1 MSTILFELG
10 CEELPPKSLKP
21 LRDALQAS
29 VIAQLTEADIT
40 FDSIKAFA
48 APRRLALQIQG
59 ISDKQ
64 PDRSEQK
71 RGPAIKAAFDAE
83 GNLSKALRGSVSS
96 NIPFE
101 NSQVLENFFRDSKD
115 EKSNRNFKEL
125 IDKINKQ
132 GYKEVLEELN
142 QKSISFL
149 TKYGIKIS
157 VSGTSKGSYISFEQT
172 IQGQATTELLPAI
185 FQTALDN
192 LPIAKR
198 MRSGASRNEFVRPV
212 QWAVLMQD
220 SAVIDATIQGHQTAN
235 QTRGH
240 RFHSPNYHE
249 IAHAG
254 NYEQLLDGL
263 KVVADFDKRQMLIK
277 NQVKALADEVNADA
291 IVPQDLLDEVT
302 ALVDFPIALRASFEP
317 RFLQVPQ
324 EALISTMQA
333 DQKYFC
339 LTDKAGKLQPY
350 FIFITNIESKD
361 PNQIIEGNEKV
372 VRPRLAD
379 AEFFFLQDQKQ
390 PLFALTES
398 LKTRVFQDKL
408 GTIWEK
414 SERIAKLAAFIAA
427 LMQQQGQQIDI
438 DETVRAGILSKAD
451 LASSLVGEYPE
462 LQGIAGTYYARLNN
476 EPEAVA
482 ASLEEQYLPKFSGDV
497 LPQTP
502 IGICLALADRLD
514 TLVGI
519 FAIDQAPTG
528 SKDPFSLRRSA
539 IGILRILIEK
549 QLPINLV
556 ALVEQAIKGYSDA
569 EGSKI
574 EKMGDTFTQV
584 MAFLNSR
591 YRAMYT
597 EQGVS
602 VDTIQAVQAINPHM
616 PLDFD
621 QRIRAVQAFS
631 ELSQASMLAD
641 SNKRVAN
648 ILAKSEVSVADNV
661 DEALL
666 SESAEQSLYG
676 SVRQAQTAVQPLLE
690 QADYTQVLQTLASL
704 DEPLTQFFDNV
715 MVNSEDAALK
725 NNRLALLK
733 QVRAL
738 FLTVADISEL
748 QL

>member
-29 VIAQLTEADIT
+29 VTEQLNEAEIS

-83 GNLSKALRGSVSS
+83 GNPTRAAMGFAKGLGIEAS
-96 NIPFE
+96 
-101 NSQVLENFFRDSKD
+101 
-115 EKSNRNFKEL
+115 EL
-125 IDKINKQ
+125 ITINTDKGDYV
-132 GYKEVLEELN
+132 GY
-142 QKSISFL
+142 
-149 TKYGIKIS
+149 
-157 VSGTSKGSYISFEQT
+157 EQV
-172 IQGQATTELLPAI
+172 IHGQATTELLAAI

-212 QWAVLMQD
+212 QWVVLMQD
-220 SAVIDATIQGHQTAN
+220 STVIDATIQGHQTGT

-249 IAHAG
+249 IAHA
-254 NYEQLLDGL
+254 NDYEELLGGL

-277 NQVKALADEVNADA
+277 NQVKALADEVNSDA

-648 ILAKSEVSVADNV
+648 ILAKSEVSVADTV

-666 SESAEQSLYG
+666 SESAEQSLYA
-676 SVRQAQTAVQPLLE
+676 SVLQAQTAVKPLLE

-704 DEPLTQFFDNV
+704 DKPLTQFFDNV

>member
-21 LRDALQAS
+21 LRDALQKS
-29 VIAQLTEADIT
+29 VTEQLNEADIS

-48 APRRLALQIQG
+48 APRRLALQIKG

-64 PDRSEQK
+64 PDRTEEK
-71 RGPAIKAAFDAE
+71 RGPAIKAAFDAD
-83 GNLSKALRGSVSS
+83 GNPTRAAMGFAKGLGIEAS
-96 NIPFE
+96 
-101 NSQVLENFFRDSKD
+101 
-115 EKSNRNFKEL
+115 EL
-125 IDKINKQ
+125 TTINTDKGDYV
-132 GYKEVLEELN
+132 GYV
-142 QKSISFL
+142 
-149 TKYGIKIS
+149 
-157 VSGTSKGSYISFEQT
+157 QT

-185 FQTALDN
+185 FQNALDN

-212 QWAVLMQD
+212 QWVVLMQD
-220 SAVIDATIQGHQTAN
+220 SQVIDATIQGHQTGN

-249 IAHAG
+249 IAHA
-254 NYEQLLDGL
+254 NDYEQLLDGL

-277 NQVKALADEVNADA
+277 NQVKALADEVSADA
-291 IVPQDLLDEVT
+291 IVPQYLLDEVT

-414 SERIAKLAAFIAA
+414 SERIAKLAAFIAT
-427 LMQQQGQQIDI
+427 LMQQQGHEISI

-462 LQGIAGTYYARLNN
+462 LQGIAGTYYARLND

-482 ASLEEQYLPKFSGDV
+482 ESIEEQYLPKFSGDI
-497 LPQTP
+497 LPKTAV
-502 IGICLALADRLD
+502 GICLALADRLD

-539 IGILRILIEK
+539 IGILRILIER

-556 ALVEQAIKGYSDA
+556 ALVEQAIKNYSTAD
-569 EGSKI
+569 GSKI
-574 EKMGDTFTQV
+574 TKMGDTFTQV

-602 VDTIQAVQAINPHM
+602 VDTIQAVQAIHPHM

-621 QRIRAVQAFS
+621 QRIRAVQTFS
-631 ELSQASMLAD
+631 ELPQAEKLSD

-648 ILAKSEVSVADNV
+648 ILAKSEVSVADEIN
-661 DEALL
+661 EAVL
-666 SESAEQSLYG
+666 SEPAEKSLYS
-676 SVRQAQTAVQPLLE
+676 SVLQAQTAVEPLLE
-690 QADYTQVLQTLASL
+690 QADYTQVLQTLVSL
-704 DEPLTQFFDNV
+704 DEPLTAFFADV

-725 NNRLALLK
+725 ANRLALLK

>member
-29 VIAQLTEADIT
+29 VTEQLNEAEIS

-83 GNLSKALRGSVSS
+83 GNPTRAAMGFAKGLGIDAS
-96 NIPFE
+96 
-101 NSQVLENFFRDSKD
+101 
-115 EKSNRNFKEL
+115 EL
-125 IDKINKQ
+125 ITINTDKGDYV
-132 GYKEVLEELN
+132 GY
-142 QKSISFL
+142 
-149 TKYGIKIS
+149 
-157 VSGTSKGSYISFEQT
+157 EQV
-172 IQGQATTELLPAI
+172 IHGQATTELLAAI

-220 SAVIDATIQGHQTAN
+220 SAVIDAIIQGHQTGT

-249 IAHAG
+249 IAHA
-254 NYEQLLDGL
+254 NDYEELLGGL

-277 NQVKALADEVNADA
+277 NQVKALADEVNSDA

-302 ALVDFPIALRASFEP
+302 ALVDFPIALRASFEA

-648 ILAKSEVSVADNV
+648 ILAKSEVSVADTV

-666 SESAEQSLYG
+666 SESAEQDLYA
-676 SVRQAQTAVQPLLE
+676 SVLQAQTAVKPLLE
-690 QADYTQVLQTLASL
+690 QADYTQILQTLASL

>member
-29 VIAQLTEADIT
+29 VTEQLNEAEIS

-48 APRRLALQIQG
+48 APRRLAIQIEG

-71 RGPAIKAAFDAE
+71 RGPAIKAAFDSD
-83 GNLSKALRGSVSS
+83 GNPTRAAMGFAKGLGIDAS
-96 NIPFE
+96 
-101 NSQVLENFFRDSKD
+101 
-115 EKSNRNFKEL
+115 EL
-125 IDKINKQ
+125 ITINTDKGDYV
-132 GYKEVLEELN
+132 GY
-142 QKSISFL
+142 
-149 TKYGIKIS
+149 
-157 VSGTSKGSYISFEQT
+157 EQI
-172 IQGQATTELLPAI
+172 IQGQATTELLPTI

-220 SAVIDATIQGHQTAN
+220 DAVIDATIQGHQTGK

-240 RFHSPNYHE
+240 RFHSPEYHE
-249 IAHAG
+249 ITHA
-254 NYEQLLDGL
+254 NDYEQLLDGL
-263 KVVADFDKRQMLIK
+263 KVVADFDKRQTLIK
-277 NQVKALADEVNADA
+277 NQVKTLADEVNADP

-302 ALVDFPIALRASFEP
+302 ALVDFPIALRANFEP

-414 SERIAKLAAFIAA
+414 SERIAKLAAFIAT
-427 LMQQQGQQIDI
+427 LMQQQGRDI
-438 DETVRAGILSKAD
+438 NVDETVRAAILSKAD

-482 ASLEEQYLPKFSGDV
+482 ASLQEQYLPKFSGDV

-556 ALVEQAIKGYSDA
+556 ALVEQAIKGYSTS

-574 EKMGDTFTQV
+574 AKMGDTFTQV

-621 QRIRAVQAFS
+621 QRIRAVQTFS
-631 ELSQASMLAD
+631 ELPQAEELAD

-648 ILAKSEVSVADNV
+648 ILAKSEVSVADTV

-666 SESAEQSLYG
+666 SEPAEQTLYQA
-676 SVRQAQTAVQPLLE
+676 VQQAQMAVKPLLE
-690 QADYTQVLQTLASL
+690 TADYTQVLQTLVSL
-704 DEPLTQFFDNV
+704 DAPLSDFFADV

>member
-21 LRDALQAS
+21 LRDALQVS
-29 VIAQLTEADIT
+29 VTEQLHEAEIS

-48 APRRLALQIQG
+48 APRRLAIQIQG

-64 PDRSEQK
+64 PDRTEQK
-71 RGPAIKAAFDAE
+71 RGPAIKAAFDAD
-83 GNLSKALRGSVSS
+83 GNPTRAAMGFAKGLGIEAS
-96 NIPFE
+96 
-101 NSQVLENFFRDSKD
+101 
-115 EKSNRNFKEL
+115 EL
-125 IDKINKQ
+125 ITINTDK
-132 GYKEVLEELN
+132 GDYV
-142 QKSISFL
+142 
-149 TKYGIKIS
+149 G
-157 VSGTSKGSYISFEQT
+157 FEQT
-172 IQGQATTELLPAI
+172 IHGRATTELLPAI

-220 SAVIDATIQGHQTAN
+220 DVVINAIIQGHQTGT

-240 RFHSPNYHE
+240 RFHSPDYHN
-249 IAHAG
+249 IAHA
-254 NYEQLLDGL
+254 NDYESLLEGL
-263 KVVADFDKRQMLIK
+263 NVVADFDKRQTLIK

-302 ALVDFPIALRASFEP
+302 ALVDFPIALRASFEA

-339 LTDKAGKLQPY
+339 LTDKTGKLQPF
-350 FIFITNIESKD
+350 FIFITNILSQD

-408 GTIWEK
+408 GTIWDK
-414 SERIAKLAAFIAA
+414 SERIAKLSAFIAT
-427 LMQQQGQQIDI
+427 LMQQQGHTIKV
-438 DETVRAGILSKAD
+438 DEAVRAAMLSKAD

-462 LQGIAGTYYARLNN
+462 LQGIAGTYYARLDG
-476 EPEAVA
+476 ETEAVA

-556 ALVEQAIKGYSDA
+556 ALVEQAIKNYHDA
-569 EGSKI
+569 DSSRI
-574 EKMGDTFTQV
+574 AKMGDTFTQV

-648 ILAKSEVSVADNV
+648 ILAKSEVSVADV
-661 DEALL
+661 VEEALL
-666 SESAEQSLYG
+666 TEPAEQNLY
-676 SVRQAQTAVQPLLE
+676 SNVRQAQTAVKPLLE

-704 DEPLTQFFDNV
+704 DEPLTAFFDHV
-715 MVNSEDAALK
+715 MVNSEDEALK

>member
-29 VIAQLTEADIT
+29 VTEQLNEADIT

-48 APRRLALQIQG
+48 APRRLAIQIEG

-71 RGPAIKAAFDAE
+71 RGPAIKAAFDSD
-83 GNLSKALRGSVSS
+83 GNPTRAAMGFAKGLGIDAS
-96 NIPFE
+96 
-101 NSQVLENFFRDSKD
+101 
-115 EKSNRNFKEL
+115 EL
-125 IDKINKQ
+125 ITINTDKGDYV
-132 GYKEVLEELN
+132 GY
-142 QKSISFL
+142 
-149 TKYGIKIS
+149 
-157 VSGTSKGSYISFEQT
+157 EQI
-172 IQGQATTELLPAI
+172 IQGQATTELLPTI

-220 SAVIDATIQGHQTAN
+220 DVVIDATIQGHQTGK

-240 RFHSPNYHE
+240 RFHSPDYHE
-249 IAHAG
+249 ITHA
-254 NYEQLLDGL
+254 NDYEQLLDGL
-263 KVVADFDKRQMLIK
+263 KVVADFDKRQTLIK
-277 NQVKALADEVNADA
+277 NQVKTLADEVNADP

-302 ALVDFPIALRASFEP
+302 ALVDFPIALRANFEP

-414 SERIAKLAAFIAA
+414 SERIAKLAAFIAT
-427 LMQQQGQQIDI
+427 LMQQQGRDI
-438 DETVRAGILSKAD
+438 NVDETVRAAILSKAD

-462 LQGIAGTYYARLNN
+462 LQGIAGTYYARLND

-482 ASLEEQYLPKFSGDV
+482 ASLQEQYLPKFSGDV

-556 ALVEQAIKGYSDA
+556 ALVEQAIKGYSTS

-574 EKMGDTFTQV
+574 AKMGDTFTQV

-621 QRIRAVQAFS
+621 QRIRAVQTFS
-631 ELSQASMLAD
+631 ELPQAEKLAD

-648 ILAKSEVSVADNV
+648 ILAKSEVSVADTI

-666 SESAEQSLYG
+666 SEPAEQALYQAIQ
-676 SVRQAQTAVQPLLE
+676 QAQTAVKPLLE
-690 QADYTQVLQTLASL
+690 TADYTQVLQTLVSL
-704 DEPLTQFFDNV
+704 DAPLSDFFADV

>member
-29 VIAQLTEADIT
+29 VTEQLTAADIS

-48 APRRLALQIQG
+48 APRRLAIQIQG

-64 PDRSEQK
+64 PDRTEQK
-71 RGPAIKAAFDAE
+71 RGPAIKAAFDSD
-83 GNLSKALRGSVSS
+83 GNPTRAAMGFAKGLGIEAS
-96 NIPFE
+96 
-101 NSQVLENFFRDSKD
+101 
-115 EKSNRNFKEL
+115 EL
-125 IDKINKQ
+125 ITINTDKGDYV
-132 GYKEVLEELN
+132 GY
-142 QKSISFL
+142 
-149 TKYGIKIS
+149 
-157 VSGTSKGSYISFEQT
+157 EQT
-172 IQGQATTELLPAI
+172 IHGQATTELLPVI

-212 QWAVLMQD
+212 QWVVLMQND
-220 SAVIDATIQGHQTAN
+220 TVIDATIQGHQTGT

-240 RFHSPNYHE
+240 RFHSPDYHN
-249 IAHAG
+249 IKNA
-254 NYEQLLDGL
+254 NDYEQLLDGL
-263 KVVADFDKRQMLIK
+263 KVVADFDKRQMLIN
-277 NQVKALADEVNADA
+277 NQVKALADEVNSDA

-302 ALVDFPIALRASFEP
+302 ALVDFPIALRASFEA

-339 LTDKAGKLQPY
+339 LTDKTGKLQPY

-398 LKTRVFQDKL
+398 LKNRVFQDKL

-414 SERIAKLAAFIAA
+414 SERIAKLAAFIAT
-427 LMQQQGQQIDI
+427 LMQQQGHNINV

-462 LQGIAGTYYARLNN
+462 LQGIAGTYYARLND

-574 EKMGDTFTQV
+574 AKMGDTFTQV

-648 ILAKSEVSVADNV
+648 ILAKSEVSVADTVN
-661 DEALL
+661 EALL
-666 SESAEQSLYG
+666 SESAEQNLYA
-676 SVRQAQTAVQPLLE
+676 SVKQAQTVVQPLLE

-704 DEPLTQFFDNV
+704 DEPLTQFFDQV

>member
-29 VIAQLTEADIT
+29 VTEQLREAEIS
-40 FDSIKAFA
+40 FDSIKSFA
-48 APRRLALQIQG
+48 APRRLAIQIQG

-64 PDRSEQK
+64 PDRTEQK
-71 RGPAIKAAFDAE
+71 RGPAIKAAFDGD
-83 GNLSKALRGSVSS
+83 GNPTRAAMGFAKGLGIEAS
-96 NIPFE
+96 
-101 NSQVLENFFRDSKD
+101 
-115 EKSNRNFKEL
+115 EL
-125 IDKINKQ
+125 ITINTDK
-132 GYKEVLEELN
+132 GDYV
-142 QKSISFL
+142 
-149 TKYGIKIS
+149 G
-157 VSGTSKGSYISFEQT
+157 FEQT
-172 IQGQATTELLPAI
+172 IHGQAITELLPTI

-220 SAVIDATIQGHQTAN
+220 DAVIHAIIQGHQTGA

-240 RFHSPNYHE
+240 RFHSPDYHD
-249 IAHAG
+249 IAHA
-254 NYEQLLDGL
+254 NDYESLLEGL
-263 KVVADFDKRQMLIK
+263 KVVADFDKRQTLIK
-277 NQVKALADEVNADA
+277 NQVKTLADEVNSDA

-302 ALVDFPIALRASFEP
+302 ALVDFPIALRASFET

-350 FIFITNIESKD
+350 FIFITNIMSQD

-408 GTIWEK
+408 GTIWDK
-414 SERIAKLAAFIAA
+414 SERIAKLSAFIAT
-427 LMQQQGQQIDI
+427 LLQQQGHDI
-438 DETVRAGILSKAD
+438 SVDEAVRAAMLSKAD

-462 LQGIAGTYYARLNN
+462 LQGIAGTYYARLDG
-476 EPEAVA
+476 ETEAVA

-556 ALVEQAIKGYSDA
+556 ALVEQAIKGYNDTNG
-569 EGSKI
+569 GSKI
-574 EKMGDTFTQV
+574 AKMGDTFTQV

-631 ELSQASMLAD
+631 TLSQASMLAD

-648 ILAKSEVSVADNV
+648 ILAKSEVSVSDTV
-661 DEALL
+661 DETLL
-666 SESAEQSLYG
+666 TEPAEQNLYG
-676 SVRQAQTAVQPLLE
+676 SVRQAQTAVTPLLE

-704 DEPLTQFFDNV
+704 DEPLTEFFDNV
-715 MVNSEDAALK
+715 MVNSEDEALK

>member
-29 VIAQLTEADIT
+29 VTEQLTEAGIS

-59 ISDKQ
+59 IGDKQ

-83 GNLSKALRGSVSS
+83 GNPTRAAMGFAKGLGIEAS
-96 NIPFE
+96 
-101 NSQVLENFFRDSKD
+101 
-115 EKSNRNFKEL
+115 EL
-125 IDKINKQ
+125 ITINTDKGDYI
-132 GYKEVLEELN
+132 GY
-142 QKSISFL
+142 
-149 TKYGIKIS
+149 
-157 VSGTSKGSYISFEQT
+157 EQT

-220 SAVIDATIQGHQTAN
+220 NAVIDATIQGHQTGT

-240 RFHSPNYHE
+240 RFHSPEYYN
-249 IAHAG
+249 IGHA
-254 NYEQLLDGL
+254 NDYEELLGGL

-277 NQVKALADEVNADA
+277 NQVKALADEVNSDA
-291 IVPQDLLDEVT
+291 IVPQALLDEVT
-302 ALVDFPIALRASFEP
+302 ALVDFPIALRASFEA

-339 LTDKAGKLQPY
+339 LTDKTGKLQPY

-427 LMQQQGQQIDI
+427 LMQQQGSEISI

-462 LQGIAGTYYARLNN
+462 LQGIAGTYYARLND

-556 ALVEQAIKGYSDA
+556 ALVEQAIKGYSTSD
-569 EGSKI
+569 GSKI
-574 EKMGDTFTQV
+574 AKMGDTFTQV

-666 SESAEQSLYG
+666 SEPAEQSLYA
-676 SVRQAQTAVQPLLE
+676 SVQQAQTAVQPLLE

>member
-29 VIAQLTEADIT
+29 VIEQLTEADIT

-48 APRRLALQIQG
+48 APRRLAIQIEG
-59 ISDKQ
+59 ISAKQ
-64 PDRSEQK
+64 PDRTEEK
-71 RGPAIKAAFDAE
+71 RGPAIKAAFDAD
-83 GNLSKALRGSVSS
+83 GNPTRAAMGFAKGLGIEASELSTI
-96 NIPFE
+96 NT
-101 NSQVLENFFRDSKD
+101 
-115 EKSNRNFKEL
+115 
-125 IDKINKQ
+125 DKGDYV
-132 GYKEVLEELN
+132 GYV
-142 QKSISFL
+142 
-149 TKYGIKIS
+149 
-157 VSGTSKGSYISFEQT
+157 QT

-220 SAVIDATIQGHQTAN
+220 DAVIDATIQGHETGN

-240 RFHSPNYHE
+240 RFHSPEYHT
-249 IAHAG
+249 IAHA
-254 NYEQLLDGL
+254 NDYEQLLDGL
-263 KVVADFDKRQMLIK
+263 KVVVDFDKRQMLIK
-277 NQVKALADEVNADA
+277 NQVKALSDEVNSDA
-291 IVPQDLLDEVT
+291 IVPQSLLDEVT
-302 ALVDFPIALRASFEP
+302 ALVDFPIALRACFEP

-339 LTDKAGKLQPY
+339 LTDKTGKLQPY

-390 PLFALTES
+390 PLFALTEN

-427 LMQQQGQQIDI
+427 LMQQQGQEIDI

-502 IGICLALADRLD
+502 VGICLALADRLD

-556 ALVEQAIKGYSDA
+556 ALVEEAIKNYSQQNVKKLIQD
-569 EGSKI
+569 ENTIDLSI
-574 EKMGDTFTQV
+574 SDTFTQV

-631 ELSQASMLAD
+631 ELPQASMLAD

-648 ILAKSEVSVADNV
+648 ILAKSEGAVADDIN
-661 DEALL
+661 ASLL
-666 SESAEQSLYG
+666 TEDAEKSLYQTG
-676 SVRQAQTAVQPLLE
+676 QQAQLDVTPLLE
-690 QADYTQVLQTLASL
+690 TANYTQVLQMLTSL
-704 DEPLTQFFDNV
+704 DAPLTQFFDNV

>member
-21 LRDALQAS
+21 LRDALQTS
-29 VIAQLTEADIT
+29 VTQQLTDADIS

-48 APRRLALQIQG
+48 APRRLAIQIEG

-64 PDRSEQK
+64 PDRTEQK

-83 GNLSKALRGSVSS
+83 GNPTRAAMGFAKGLGIEAS
-96 NIPFE
+96 
-101 NSQVLENFFRDSKD
+101 
-115 EKSNRNFKEL
+115 EL
-125 IDKINKQ
+125 TTINTDK
-132 GYKEVLEELN
+132 GDYV
-142 QKSISFL
+142 
-149 TKYGIKIS
+149 G
-157 VSGTSKGSYISFEQT
+157 FEQT
-172 IQGQATTELLPAI
+172 ITGQATTELLPAI
-185 FQTALDN
+185 FQTALDS

-220 SAVIDATIQGHQTAN
+220 AAVIDATIQGHQTGS

-240 RFHSPNYHE
+240 RFHSPDYHN
-249 IAHAG
+249 IAHA
-254 NYEQLLDGL
+254 NDYEQLLDGL
-263 KVVADFDKRQMLIK
+263 KVVVDFDKRQMLIN
-277 NQVKALADEVNADA
+277 NQVKALAGEVNANA

-302 ALVDFPIALRASFEP
+302 ALVDFPIALRASFEA

-414 SERIAKLAAFIAA
+414 SERIAKLAAFVAT
-427 LMQQQGQQIDI
+427 LMQQQGHDI
-438 DETVRAGILSKAD
+438 NVDDTVRAGILSKAD

-462 LQGIAGTYYARLNN
+462 LQGIAGTYYARLNE

-556 ALVEQAIKGYSDA
+556 ALVEQAIKGYSNA

-574 EKMGDTFTQV
+574 AKMGDTFTQV

-631 ELSQASMLAD
+631 EMSQASMLAD

-648 ILAKSEVSVADNV
+648 ILAKSETSVADTV

-666 SESAEQSLYG
+666 SELAEQNLYAN
-676 SVRQAQTAVQPLLE
+676 VKQAQTRVQPLLE

-715 MVNSEDAALK
+715 MVNSDDAALK

>member
-29 VIAQLTEADIT
+29 VTEQLTAADIT

-48 APRRLALQIQG
+48 APRRLAIQIQG

-64 PDRSEQK
+64 PDRTEQK

-83 GNLSKALRGSVSS
+83 GNPTRAAMGFAKGLGIEAS
-96 NIPFE
+96 
-101 NSQVLENFFRDSKD
+101 
-115 EKSNRNFKEL
+115 EL
-125 IDKINKQ
+125 ITINTDK
-132 GYKEVLEELN
+132 GDYV
-142 QKSISFL
+142 
-149 TKYGIKIS
+149 G
-157 VSGTSKGSYISFEQT
+157 FEQT
-172 IQGQATTELLPAI
+172 IRGQATTELLPAI

-220 SAVIDATIQGHQTAN
+220 GTVIDATIQGHQTGT

-240 RFHSPNYHE
+240 RFHSPDYHN
-249 IAHAG
+249 IAHA
-254 NYEQLLDGL
+254 NDYEELLSGL

-277 NQVKALADEVNADA
+277 NQVKALADEVNSDA

-302 ALVDFPIALRASFEP
+302 ALVDFPIALRASFEA

-398 LKTRVFQDKL
+398 LKNRVFQDKL

-414 SERIAKLAAFIAA
+414 SERIAKLAAFIAT
-427 LMQQQGQQIDI
+427 LMQQQGHDI
-438 DETVRAGILSKAD
+438 NVDETVRAGMLSKAD

-462 LQGIAGTYYARLNN
+462 LQGIAGTYYARLND

-574 EKMGDTFTQV
+574 AKMGDTFTQV

-648 ILAKSEVSVADNV
+648 ILAKSEVSVADTV

-666 SESAEQSLYG
+666 SESAEQNLYAN
-676 SVRQAQTAVQPLLE
+676 VQQAQTVVQPLLE

-704 DEPLTQFFDNV
+704 DEPLTQFFDQV

>member
-29 VIAQLTEADIT
+29 VTEQLNEAEIG

-48 APRRLALQIQG
+48 APRRLAIRIEG

-71 RGPAIKAAFDAE
+71 RGPAIKAAFDSD
-83 GNLSKALRGSVSS
+83 GNPTRAAMGFAKGLGIDAS
-96 NIPFE
+96 
-101 NSQVLENFFRDSKD
+101 
-115 EKSNRNFKEL
+115 EL
-125 IDKINKQ
+125 ITINTDKGDYV
-132 GYKEVLEELN
+132 GY
-142 QKSISFL
+142 
-149 TKYGIKIS
+149 
-157 VSGTSKGSYISFEQT
+157 EQT
-172 IQGQATTELLPAI
+172 IQGQATTELLPTI

-220 SAVIDATIQGHQTAN
+220 SAVIDATIQGHQTGK

-240 RFHSPNYHE
+240 RFHSPDYHE
-249 IAHAG
+249 ITHA
-254 NYEQLLDGL
+254 NDYEQLLDDL
-263 KVVADFDKRQMLIK
+263 KVVADFDKRQTLIK
-277 NQVKALADEVNADA
+277 NQVKTLADEVNADP

-302 ALVDFPIALRASFEP
+302 ALVDFPIALRANFEA

-414 SERIAKLAAFIAA
+414 SERIAKLAAFIAT
-427 LMQQQGQQIDI
+427 LMQQQGRDI
-438 DETVRAGILSKAD
+438 NVDETVRAAILSKAD

-462 LQGIAGTYYARLNN
+462 LQGIAGTYYARLND

-482 ASLEEQYLPKFSGDV
+482 ASLQEQYLPKFSGDV

-556 ALVEQAIKGYSDA
+556 ALVEQAIKGYSTS

-574 EKMGDTFTQV
+574 AKMGDTFTQV

-621 QRIRAVQAFS
+621 QRIRAVQTFS
-631 ELSQASMLAD
+631 ELPQAEKLAD

-648 ILAKSEVSVADNV
+648 ILAKSEVSVADTV

-666 SESAEQSLYG
+666 SEAAEQTLYQA
-676 SVRQAQTAVQPLLE
+676 VQQAQMAVKPLLE
-690 QADYTQVLQTLASL
+690 TADYTQVLQTLVSL
-704 DEPLTQFFDNV
+704 DAPLTQFFADV

>member
-21 LRDALQAS
+21 LRDALQSS
-29 VIAQLTEADIT
+29 VIAQLNEAEIS

-83 GNLSKALRGSVSS
+83 GNPTRAAMGFAKGLGIEAS
-96 NIPFE
+96 
-101 NSQVLENFFRDSKD
+101 
-115 EKSNRNFKEL
+115 EL
-125 IDKINKQ
+125 ITINTDKGDYV
-132 GYKEVLEELN
+132 GY
-142 QKSISFL
+142 
-149 TKYGIKIS
+149 
-157 VSGTSKGSYISFEQT
+157 EQT
-172 IQGQATTELLPAI
+172 IHGQATTELLPAI

-220 SAVIDATIQGHQTAN
+220 STVIDATIQGHQTGT

-240 RFHSPNYHE
+240 RFHSPDYHN
-249 IAHAG
+249 IAHA
-254 NYEQLLDGL
+254 NDYEQLLDGL

-277 NQVKALADEVNADA
+277 NQVKALSDEVNSDA
-291 IVPQDLLDEVT
+291 IVPQALLDEVT

-339 LTDKAGKLQPY
+339 LTDKEGKLQPY

-414 SERIAKLAAFIAA
+414 SERIAKLAAFIAT
-427 LMQQQGQQIDI
+427 LMQQQGQDISI
-438 DETVRAGILSKAD
+438 DETVRAAILSKAD

-497 LPQTP
+497 LPKTA

-556 ALVEQAIKGYSDA
+556 ALVEQAIKGYSTA

-574 EKMGDTFTQV
+574 AKMGDTFTQV

-648 ILAKSEVSVADNV
+648 ILAKSEVDVADDV
-661 DEALL
+661 DESLL
-666 SESAEQSLYG
+666 TEPAEQNLYQFIQ
-676 SVRQAQTAVQPLLE
+676 QAQTAVQPLLE

>member
-21 LRDALQAS
+21 LRDALQAN
-29 VIAQLTEADIT
+29 VIEQLNEAEIS
-40 FDSIKAFA
+40 FESIKAFA

-64 PDRSEQK
+64 PDRAEQK
-71 RGPAIKAAFDAE
+71 RGPAIKAAFDAD
-83 GNLSKALRGSVSS
+83 GNPTRAAMGFAKGLGIDAS
-96 NIPFE
+96 
-101 NSQVLENFFRDSKD
+101 
-115 EKSNRNFKEL
+115 EL
-125 IDKINKQ
+125 ITINTDKGDYI
-132 GYKEVLEELN
+132 GY
-142 QKSISFL
+142 
-149 TKYGIKIS
+149 
-157 VSGTSKGSYISFEQT
+157 EQV
-172 IQGQATTELLPAI
+172 IHGQATTELLPAI

-212 QWAVLMQD
+212 QWTVLMQD
-220 SAVIDATIQGHQTAN
+220 NAVIDATIQGHQTGT

-240 RFHSPNYHE
+240 RFHSPDYHN
-249 IAHAG
+249 IAHA
-254 NYEQLLDGL
+254 NDYEQLLDGL

-277 NQVKALADEVNADA
+277 NQVKALADEVNSDA

-427 LMQQQGQQIDI
+427 LMQQQGHNINV

-556 ALVEQAIKGYSDA
+556 ALVEQAIKGYSDD

-584 MAFLNSR
+584 MEFLNSR

-666 SESAEQSLYG
+666 SEPAEQGLYA
-676 SVRQAQTAVQPLLE
+676 SVLQAQTAVKPLLD
-690 QADYTQVLQTLASL
+690 QANYTQVLQTLASL

>member
-29 VIAQLTEADIT
+29 VIEQLTAADIT

-48 APRRLALQIQG
+48 APRRLAIQIQG

-64 PDRSEQK
+64 PDRTEQK

-83 GNLSKALRGSVSS
+83 GNPTRAAMGFAKGLGIEAS
-96 NIPFE
+96 
-101 NSQVLENFFRDSKD
+101 
-115 EKSNRNFKEL
+115 EL
-125 IDKINKQ
+125 TTINTDK
-132 GYKEVLEELN
+132 GDYV
-142 QKSISFL
+142 
-149 TKYGIKIS
+149 G
-157 VSGTSKGSYISFEQT
+157 FEQT
-172 IQGQATTELLPAI
+172 IRGQATTELLPAI

-220 SAVIDATIQGHQTAN
+220 DTVIDATIQGHQTGT

-240 RFHSPNYHE
+240 RFHSPDYHN
-249 IAHAG
+249 IAHA
-254 NYEQLLDGL
+254 NDYEELLSGL

-277 NQVKALADEVNADA
+277 NQVKALADEVNSDA

-302 ALVDFPIALRASFEP
+302 ALVDFPIALRASFEA

-339 LTDKAGKLQPY
+339 LTDKTGKLQPY

-398 LKTRVFQDKL
+398 LKNRVFQDKL

-414 SERIAKLAAFIAA
+414 SERIAKLAAFIAT
-427 LMQQQGQQIDI
+427 LMQQQGHDI
-438 DETVRAGILSKAD
+438 NVDETVRAGILSKAD

-462 LQGIAGTYYARLNN
+462 LQGIAGTYYARLND

-574 EKMGDTFTQV
+574 AKMGDTFTQV

-648 ILAKSEVSVADNV
+648 ILAKSEVSIADTV

-666 SESAEQSLYG
+666 SESAEQNLYAN
-676 SVRQAQTAVQPLLE
+676 VKQAQTVVQPLLE

-704 DEPLTQFFDNV
+704 DEPLTQFFDQV

>member
-29 VIAQLTEADIT
+29 VTEQLKEADIS

-48 APRRLALQIQG
+48 APRRLALQIEG
-59 ISDKQ
+59 ISEKQ
-64 PDRSEQK
+64 PDRTEEK
-71 RGPAIKAAFDAE
+71 RGPAIKAAFDAD
-83 GNLSKALRGSVSS
+83 GNPTRAAMGFAKGLGIEAS
-96 NIPFE
+96 
-101 NSQVLENFFRDSKD
+101 
-115 EKSNRNFKEL
+115 EL
-125 IDKINKQ
+125 TTIKTDKGDYV
-132 GYKEVLEELN
+132 GYV
-142 QKSISFL
+142 
-149 TKYGIKIS
+149 
-157 VSGTSKGSYISFEQT
+157 QT
-172 IQGQATTELLPAI
+172 VQGQATTELLPAI

-220 SAVIDATIQGHQTAN
+220 DAVIDATIQGHQTGN

-240 RFHSPNYHE
+240 RFHSPEYHT
-249 IAHAG
+249 ITHA
-254 NYEQLLDGL
+254 NDYEKLLDGL
-263 KVVADFDKRQMLIK
+263 KVVADFDKRQAFIH
-277 NQVKALADEVNADA
+277 NQVQALAAEVNADA
-291 IVPQDLLDEVT
+291 IVPQSLLDEVT

-339 LTDKAGKLQPY
+339 LTDKEGKLQPY
-350 FIFITNIESKD
+350 FIFITNIQSKD
-361 PNQIIEGNEKV
+361 ANQIIEGNEKV

-497 LPQTP
+497 LPKTAV
-502 IGICLALADRLD
+502 GICLALADRLD

-519 FAIDQAPTG
+519 FAIGQAPTG

-556 ALVEQAIKGYSDA
+556 ALVEQAIKGYSSGD
-569 EGSKI
+569 GSKI
-574 EKMGDTFTQV
+574 AKMGDTFTQV

-621 QRIRAVQAFS
+621 QRIRAVQTFS
-631 ELSQASMLAD
+631 KLPQASMLAD

-648 ILAKSEVSVADNV
+648 ILAKSEGTVADEVN
-661 DEALL
+661 ASLL
-666 SESAEQSLYG
+666 TEDAEKSLYQT
-676 SVRQAQTAVQPLLE
+676 VQQAQLDVMPLLE
-690 QADYTQVLQTLASL
+690 TANYTQVLQTLVSL
-704 DEPLTQFFDNV
+704 DAPLTHFFADV

-725 NNRLALLK
+725 ANRLALLK

>member
-21 LRDALQAS
+21 LRDALQESFIIQSA
-29 VIAQLTEADIT
+29 AANIT

-48 APRRLALQIQG
+48 APRRLALQIEG
-59 ISDKQ
+59 ISEKQ
-64 PDRSEQK
+64 PDRTEEK
-71 RGPAIKAAFDAE
+71 RGPAIKAAFDAD
-83 GNLSKALRGSVSS
+83 GNPTRAAMGFAKGLGIEASKLTTI
-96 NIPFE
+96 NT
-101 NSQVLENFFRDSKD
+101 
-115 EKSNRNFKEL
+115 
-125 IDKINKQ
+125 DKGDYV
-132 GYKEVLEELN
+132 GY
-142 QKSISFL
+142 I
-149 TKYGIKIS
+149 
-157 VSGTSKGSYISFEQT
+157 QT
-172 IQGQATTELLPAI
+172 VQGQATTELLPTI

-220 SAVIDATIQGHQTAN
+220 DAVIDATIQGHQTGN

-240 RFHSPNYHE
+240 RFHSPEYHT
-249 IAHAG
+249 IAHA
-254 NYEQLLDGL
+254 NDYEQLLDGL

-291 IVPQDLLDEVT
+291 IVPQSLLDEVT

-361 PNQIIEGNEKV
+361 PNQIIQGNEKV

-427 LMQQQGQQIDI
+427 LMQQQDQQIDI

-462 LQGIAGTYYARLNN
+462 LQGIAGTYYARLND

-556 ALVEQAIKGYSDA
+556 ALIEQAIKGYSDA
-569 EGSKI
+569 DGSKI
-574 EKMGDTFTQV
+574 AKMGDTFTQV

-631 ELSQASMLAD
+631 ELSQAEKLAD

-648 ILAKSEVSVADNV
+648 ILAKSEGVVADEV
-661 DEALL
+661 DASLL
-666 SESAEQSLYG
+666 TEDAEKSLYQA
-676 SVRQAQTAVQPLLE
+676 VQQAQTAVTPLLE
-690 QADYTQVLQTLASL
+690 TANYTQILQTLVSL
-704 DEPLTQFFDNV
+704 DEPLTQFFADV
-715 MVNSEDAALK
+715 MVNSKDMALQA
-725 NNRLALLK
+725 NRLALLK

>member
-29 VIAQLTEADIT
+29 VTEQLNEAEIG

-48 APRRLALQIQG
+48 APRRLAIRIEG

-71 RGPAIKAAFDAE
+71 RGPAIKAAFDSD
-83 GNLSKALRGSVSS
+83 GNPTRAAMGFAKGLGIDAS
-96 NIPFE
+96 
-101 NSQVLENFFRDSKD
+101 
-115 EKSNRNFKEL
+115 EL
-125 IDKINKQ
+125 ITINTDKGDYV
-132 GYKEVLEELN
+132 GY
-142 QKSISFL
+142 
-149 TKYGIKIS
+149 
-157 VSGTSKGSYISFEQT
+157 EQI
-172 IQGQATTELLPAI
+172 IQGQATTELLPTI

-220 SAVIDATIQGHQTAN
+220 SAVIDATIQGHQTGK

-240 RFHSPNYHE
+240 RFHSPDYHE
-249 IAHAG
+249 ITHA
-254 NYEQLLDGL
+254 NDYEQLLDDL
-263 KVVADFDKRQMLIK
+263 KVVADFDKRQTLIK
-277 NQVKALADEVNADA
+277 NQVKTLADEVNADP

-302 ALVDFPIALRASFEP
+302 ALVDFPIALRANFEP

-414 SERIAKLAAFIAA
+414 SERIAKLAAFIAT
-427 LMQQQGQQIDI
+427 LMQQQGRDI
-438 DETVRAGILSKAD
+438 NVDETVRAAILSKAD

-462 LQGIAGTYYARLNN
+462 LQGIAGTYYARLND

-482 ASLEEQYLPKFSGDV
+482 ASLQEQYLPKFSGDV

-556 ALVEQAIKGYSDA
+556 ALVEQAIKGYSTS

-574 EKMGDTFTQV
+574 AKMGDTFTQV

-621 QRIRAVQAFS
+621 QRIRAVQTFS
-631 ELSQASMLAD
+631 ELPQAEKLAD

-648 ILAKSEVSVADNV
+648 ILAKSEVSVADTV

-666 SESAEQSLYG
+666 SEPAEQTLYQA
-676 SVRQAQTAVQPLLE
+676 VQQAQMAVKPLLE
-690 QADYTQVLQTLASL
+690 TADYTQVLQTLVSL
-704 DEPLTQFFDNV
+704 DAPLTQFFADV

>member
-1 MSTILFELG
+1 MTTILFELG

-29 VIAQLTEADIT
+29 VTAQLADADIS

-48 APRRLALQIQG
+48 APRRLAIQIQG

-64 PDRSEQK
+64 PDRTEEK
-71 RGPAIKAAFDAE
+71 RGPAIKAAFDAD
-83 GNLSKALRGSVSS
+83 GNPTRAAIGFAKGLGIEAS
-96 NIPFE
+96 
-101 NSQVLENFFRDSKD
+101 
-115 EKSNRNFKEL
+115 EL
-125 IDKINKQ
+125 TTINTDKGDYV
-132 GYKEVLEELN
+132 GYV
-142 QKSISFL
+142 
-149 TKYGIKIS
+149 
-157 VSGTSKGSYISFEQT
+157 QT
-172 IQGQATTELLPAI
+172 IQGQKTTELLPAI

-198 MRSGASRNEFVRPV
+198 MRSGTSRNEFVRPV
-212 QWAVLMQD
+212 QWAVLMKD
-220 SAVIDATIQGHQTAN
+220 STVIDATIQDHQTGN

-240 RFHSPNYHE
+240 RFHSPDYHT
-249 IAHAG
+249 IAHA
-254 NYEQLLDGL
+254 NDYEQLLDGL
-263 KVVADFDKRQMLIK
+263 KVVADFDKRQAFIN
-277 NQVKALADEVNADA
+277 NQVQALAAEVNADA
-291 IVPQDLLDEVT
+291 IVPQSLLDEVT

-438 DETVRAGILSKAD
+438 DETVRAAILSKAD

-476 EPEAVA
+476 EPEAVS
-482 ASLEEQYLPKFSGDV
+482 ASLEEQYLPKFSGDI

-556 ALVEQAIKGYSDA
+556 ALVEQAIKNYSTAD
-569 EGSKI
+569 GSKI
-574 EKMGDTFTQV
+574 TKMGDTFTKV
-584 MAFLNSR
+584 IAFLNSR

-621 QRIRAVQAFS
+621 QRIRAVQTFS
-631 ELSQASMLAD
+631 ELPQAEKLAD

-648 ILAKSEVSVADNV
+648 ILAKSGGAVADQV
-661 DEALL
+661 DASLL
-666 SESAEQSLYG
+666 TEDAEKLLYQA
-676 SVRQAQTAVQPLLE
+676 VQQAQSNVTPLLE
-690 QADYTQVLQTLASL
+690 TANYTQILQTLVSL
-704 DEPLTQFFDNV
+704 DEPLTQFFADV

-725 NNRLALLK
+725 ANRLALLK

>member
-29 VIAQLTEADIT
+29 VTEQLNEADIS
-40 FDSIKAFA
+40 FDSIKSFA
-48 APRRLALQIQG
+48 APRRLAIQIQG

-71 RGPAIKAAFDAE
+71 RGPAIKAAFDSD
-83 GNLSKALRGSVSS
+83 GNPTRAAMGFAKGLGIEAS
-96 NIPFE
+96 
-101 NSQVLENFFRDSKD
+101 
-115 EKSNRNFKEL
+115 EL
-125 IDKINKQ
+125 ITINTDKGDYV
-132 GYKEVLEELN
+132 GY
-142 QKSISFL
+142 
-149 TKYGIKIS
+149 
-157 VSGTSKGSYISFEQT
+157 EQT
-172 IQGQATTELLPAI
+172 IQGQATTELLPTI

-198 MRSGASRNEFVRPV
+198 MRAGSSRNEFVRPV

-220 SAVIDATIQGHQTAN
+220 DAVIDATIQGHQTGT

-240 RFHSPNYHE
+240 RFHSPDYHN
-249 IAHAG
+249 IAHA
-254 NYEQLLDGL
+254 NDYEKLLDGL

-277 NQVKALADEVNADA
+277 NQVKALADEVNSDA

-302 ALVDFPIALRASFEP
+302 ALVDFPIALRASFEA

-339 LTDKAGKLQPY
+339 LTDKTGKLQPY

-414 SERIAKLAAFIAA
+414 SERIAKLAAFIAT
-427 LMQQQGQQIDI
+427 LMQQQGTKIDI
-438 DETVRAGILSKAD
+438 EETVRAAMLAKAD

-462 LQGIAGTYYARLNN
+462 LQGIAGTYYARLNG
-476 EPEAVA
+476 EPAAVA

-502 IGICLALADRLD
+502 IGISLALADRLD

-539 IGILRILIEK
+539 IGVLRILIEK

-556 ALVEQAIKGYSDA
+556 ALVEQAIKGYSTSD
-569 EGSKI
+569 GSKI
-574 EKMGDTFTQV
+574 AKMGDTFTQV

-631 ELSQASMLAD
+631 ELPQASMLAE

-648 ILAKSEVSVADNV
+648 ILAKSESAVADKV
-661 DEALL
+661 DESLL
-666 SESAEQSLYG
+666 HESAEQALYQA
-676 SVRQAQTAVQPLLE
+676 VQQAQTAVKPLLE
-690 QADYTQVLQTLASL
+690 TADYTRILQTLVSL
-704 DEPLTQFFDNV
+704 DAPLTQFFADV

>member
-29 VIAQLTEADIT
+29 VTEQLNEADIT
-40 FDSIKAFA
+40 FDSIEAFA
-48 APRRLALQIQG
+48 APRRLAIQIQG

-71 RGPAIKAAFDAE
+71 RGPAIKAAFDSD
-83 GNLSKALRGSVSS
+83 GNPTRAAMGFAKGLGIDAS
-96 NIPFE
+96 
-101 NSQVLENFFRDSKD
+101 
-115 EKSNRNFKEL
+115 EL
-125 IDKINKQ
+125 ITINTDKGDYV
-132 GYKEVLEELN
+132 GY
-142 QKSISFL
+142 
-149 TKYGIKIS
+149 
-157 VSGTSKGSYISFEQT
+157 EQI
-172 IQGQATTELLPAI
+172 IQGQATTELLPTI

-220 SAVIDATIQGHQTAN
+220 SAVIDATIQGHQTGK

-240 RFHSPNYHE
+240 RFHSPDYHE
-249 IAHAG
+249 ITHA
-254 NYEQLLDGL
+254 NDYEQLLDDL
-263 KVVADFDKRQMLIK
+263 KVVADFDKRQTLIK
-277 NQVKALADEVNADA
+277 NQVKTLADEVNADP

-302 ALVDFPIALRASFEP
+302 ALVDFPIALRANFEA

-408 GTIWEK
+408 GTIWQK
-414 SERIAKLAAFIAA
+414 SERIAKLAAFIAT
-427 LMQQQGQQIDI
+427 LMQQQGRDI
-438 DETVRAGILSKAD
+438 NVDETVRAAILSKAD

-462 LQGIAGTYYARLNN
+462 LQGIAGTYYARLND

-482 ASLEEQYLPKFSGDV
+482 ASLQEQYLPKFSGDV

-556 ALVEQAIKGYSDA
+556 ALVEQAIKGYSTS

-574 EKMGDTFTQV
+574 AKMGDTFTQV

-597 EQGVS
+597 EQGIS
-602 VDTIQAVQAINPHM
+602 GDTIQAVQAINPHM

-621 QRIRAVQAFS
+621 QRIRAVQTFS
-631 ELSQASMLAD
+631 ELPQAEELAD

-648 ILAKSEVSVADNV
+648 ILAKSEVNVADTV

-666 SESAEQSLYG
+666 SEAAEQTLYQA
-676 SVRQAQTAVQPLLE
+676 VQQAQMAVKPLLE
-690 QADYTQVLQTLASL
+690 TADYTQVLQTLVSL
-704 DEPLTQFFDNV
+704 DAPLTQFFADV

>member
-29 VIAQLTEADIT
+29 VTEQLTDADIS

-48 APRRLALQIQG
+48 APRRLAIQIQG

-64 PDRSEQK
+64 PDRTEQK
-71 RGPAIKAAFDAE
+71 RGPAIKAAFDAD
-83 GNLSKALRGSVSS
+83 GNPTRAAMGFAKGLGIDAS
-96 NIPFE
+96 
-101 NSQVLENFFRDSKD
+101 
-115 EKSNRNFKEL
+115 EL
-125 IDKINKQ
+125 TTINTDKGDYV
-132 GYKEVLEELN
+132 GY
-142 QKSISFL
+142 
-149 TKYGIKIS
+149 
-157 VSGTSKGSYISFEQT
+157 EQT
-172 IQGQATTELLPAI
+172 IHGQATTELLPAI

-198 MRSGASRNEFVRPV
+198 MRSGASRDEFVRPV

-220 SAVIDATIQGHQTAN
+220 DAIIDATIQGHQTGT

-240 RFHSPNYHE
+240 RFHSPDYHT
-249 IAHAG
+249 IAHA
-254 NYEQLLDGL
+254 NDYEQLLDSL

-277 NQVKALADEVNADA
+277 NQVKALADEVNSDA
-291 IVPQDLLDEVT
+291 IVPQNLLDEVT
-302 ALVDFPIALRASFEP
+302 ALVDFPIALRASFEA

-414 SERIAKLAAFIAA
+414 SERIAKLAAFIAT
-427 LMQQQGQQIDI
+427 LMQQQGREISV
-438 DETVRAGILSKAD
+438 DETVRAAILSKAD

-462 LQGIAGTYYARLNN
+462 LQGIAGTYYARLNG
-476 EPEAVA
+476 EPDAVA

-556 ALVEQAIKGYSDA
+556 ALVEQAIKNYSDA
-569 EGSKI
+569 KGSKI
-574 EKMGDTFTQV
+574 AKMGDTFTQV

-648 ILAKSEVSVADNV
+648 ILAKSEMNVADTV

-666 SESAEQSLYG
+666 AEPAEQSLYS
-676 SVRQAQTAVQPLLE
+676 SVREAQTAVTPLLE
-690 QADYTQVLQTLASL
+690 KADYTQVLQTLASL

-715 MVNSEDAALK
+715 MVNSEDDALK

>member
-21 LRDALQAS
+21 LRDALQTS
-29 VIAQLTEADIT
+29 VTEQLSAAEIT
-40 FDSIKAFA
+40 FDSVKAFA
-48 APRRLALQIQG
+48 APRRLAIQIEG

-64 PDRSEQK
+64 PDRTEQK
-71 RGPAIKAAFDAE
+71 RGPAIKAAFDSD
-83 GNLSKALRGSVSS
+83 GNPTRAAMGFAKGLGIEAS
-96 NIPFE
+96 
-101 NSQVLENFFRDSKD
+101 
-115 EKSNRNFKEL
+115 EL
-125 IDKINKQ
+125 TTINTDK
-132 GYKEVLEELN
+132 GDYV
-142 QKSISFL
+142 
-149 TKYGIKIS
+149 G
-157 VSGTSKGSYISFEQT
+157 FEQT
-172 IQGQATTELLPAI
+172 ISGQATTELLPAI
-185 FQTALDN
+185 FQTALDS

-212 QWAVLMQD
+212 QWVVLMQD
-220 SAVIDATIQGHQTAN
+220 DTVIDATIQGHQTGL

-240 RFHSPNYHE
+240 RFHSPDYHD
-249 IAHAG
+249 IAHA
-254 NYEQLLDGL
+254 NDYEQLLDGL

-277 NQVKALADEVNADA
+277 NQVKALADEVNSDA

-302 ALVDFPIALRASFEP
+302 ALVDFPIALRASFEA

-339 LTDKAGKLQPY
+339 LTDKTGKLQPY

-414 SERIAKLAAFIAA
+414 SERIAKLAAFIAT
-427 LMQQQGQQIDI
+427 LMQQQGHDI
-438 DETVRAGILSKAD
+438 NVDDTVRAGILSKAD

-462 LQGIAGTYYARLNN
+462 LQGIAGTYYARLNE

-502 IGICLALADRLD
+502 VGICLALADRLD

-574 EKMGDTFTQV
+574 AKMGDTFTQV

-648 ILAKSEVSVADNV
+648 ILAKSEVDVADTV

-666 SESAEQSLYG
+666 SETAEQNLYAN
-676 SVRQAQTAVQPLLE
+676 VQQAQTVVQPLLE

-715 MVNSEDAALK
+715 MVNSDDAALK

>member
-1 MSTILFELG
+1 MTTILFELG

-29 VIAQLTEADIT
+29 VTAQLAEADIS

-48 APRRLALQIQG
+48 APRRLALQIEG
-59 ISDKQ
+59 ISEKQ
-64 PDRSEQK
+64 PDRTEEK

-83 GNLSKALRGSVSS
+83 GNPTRAAIGFAKGLGIEAS
-96 NIPFE
+96 
-101 NSQVLENFFRDSKD
+101 
-115 EKSNRNFKEL
+115 EL
-125 IDKINKQ
+125 TTINTDKGDYV
-132 GYKEVLEELN
+132 GYV
-142 QKSISFL
+142 QM
-149 TKYGIKIS
+149 
-157 VSGTSKGSYISFEQT
+157 V
-172 IQGQATTELLPAI
+172 QGQATTELLPAI

-212 QWAVLMQD
+212 QWVVLMQD
-220 SAVIDATIQGHQTAN
+220 STVIDATIQGHQTGN

-240 RFHSPNYHE
+240 RFHSPEYHT
-249 IAHAG
+249 IAHA
-254 NYEQLLDGL
+254 NDYEQLLEGL
-263 KVVADFDKRQMLIK
+263 KVVADFDKRQAFIN
-277 NQVKALADEVNADA
+277 NQVQALAAEVNADA
-291 IVPQDLLDEVT
+291 IVPQSLLDEVT

-339 LTDKAGKLQPY
+339 LTDKEGKLQPY

-497 LPQTP
+497 LPKTP

-519 FAIDQAPTG
+519 FAIGQAPTG

-556 ALVEQAIKGYSDA
+556 ALVEQAIKGYSSSDA
-569 EGSKI
+569 SKI
-574 EKMGDTFTQV
+574 AKMGDTFTQV

-621 QRIRAVQAFS
+621 QRIRAVQTFS
-631 ELSQASMLAD
+631 ELPQASMLAD

-648 ILAKSEVSVADNV
+648 ILAKSEGTVADEVNV
-661 DEALL
+661 SILTED
-666 SESAEQSLYG
+666 AEKTLYET
-676 SVRQAQTAVQPLLE
+676 VQQAQLDVTPLLE
-690 QADYTQVLQTLASL
+690 TANYTQVLQTLVSL
-704 DEPLTQFFDNV
+704 DAPLTQFFADV
-715 MVNSEDAALK
+715 MVNSEDAGLK
-725 NNRLALLK
+725 ANRLALLK
-733 QVRAL
+733 QVRGL
-738 FLTVADISEL
+738 FLMVADISEL

>member
-29 VIAQLTEADIT
+29 VTEQLKEADIS

-48 APRRLALQIQG
+48 APRRLALQIEG
-59 ISDKQ
+59 ISEKQ
-64 PDRSEQK
+64 PDRTEEK
-71 RGPAIKAAFDAE
+71 RGPAIKAAFDAD
-83 GNLSKALRGSVSS
+83 GNPTRAAMGFAKGLGIEAS
-96 NIPFE
+96 
-101 NSQVLENFFRDSKD
+101 
-115 EKSNRNFKEL
+115 EL
-125 IDKINKQ
+125 TTIKTDKGDYV
-132 GYKEVLEELN
+132 GYV
-142 QKSISFL
+142 
-149 TKYGIKIS
+149 
-157 VSGTSKGSYISFEQT
+157 QT
-172 IQGQATTELLPAI
+172 VQGQATTELLPAI

-220 SAVIDATIQGHQTAN
+220 DAVIDATIQGHQTGN

-240 RFHSPNYHE
+240 RFHSPEYHT
-249 IAHAG
+249 ITHA
-254 NYEQLLDGL
+254 NDYEKLLDGL
-263 KVVADFDKRQMLIK
+263 KVVADFDKRQAFIH
-277 NQVKALADEVNADA
+277 NQVQALAAEVNADA
-291 IVPQDLLDEVT
+291 IVPQSLLDEVT
-302 ALVDFPIALRASFEP
+302 ALVDFPIARRASFEP

-339 LTDKAGKLQPY
+339 LTDKEGKLQPY
-350 FIFITNIESKD
+350 FIFITNIQSKD
-361 PNQIIEGNEKV
+361 ANQIIEGNEKV

-497 LPQTP
+497 LPKTAV
-502 IGICLALADRLD
+502 GICLALADRLD

-519 FAIDQAPTG
+519 FAIGQAPTG

-556 ALVEQAIKGYSDA
+556 ALVEQAIKGYSSGD
-569 EGSKI
+569 GSKI
-574 EKMGDTFTQV
+574 AKMGDTFTQV

-621 QRIRAVQAFS
+621 QRIRAVQTFS
-631 ELSQASMLAD
+631 KLPQASMLAD

-648 ILAKSEVSVADNV
+648 ILAKSEGTVADEVN
-661 DEALL
+661 ASLL
-666 SESAEQSLYG
+666 TEDAEKSLYQT
-676 SVRQAQTAVQPLLE
+676 VQQAQLDVMPLLE
-690 QADYTQVLQTLASL
+690 TANYTQVLQTLVSL
-704 DEPLTQFFDNV
+704 DAPLTHFFADV

-725 NNRLALLK
+725 ANRLALLK

>member
-21 LRDALQAS
+21 LRDALQTS
-29 VIAQLTEADIT
+29 VTDQLKNADIS
-40 FDSIKAFA
+40 FESIRAFA

-59 ISDKQ
+59 ISEKQ

-83 GNLSKALRGSVSS
+83 GNPSRAAIGFAKGLGIDPS
-96 NIPFE
+96 
-101 NSQVLENFFRDSKD
+101 
-115 EKSNRNFKEL
+115 EL
-125 IDKINKQ
+125 ITINTDKGDYV
-132 GYKEVLEELN
+132 GY
-142 QKSISFL
+142 
-149 TKYGIKIS
+149 
-157 VSGTSKGSYISFEQT
+157 EQT
-172 IQGQATTELLPAI
+172 IHGQAVTELLPQI
-185 FQTALDN
+185 LQTALDN

-198 MRSGASRNEFVRPV
+198 MRSGSSREEFVRPV
-212 QWAVLMQD
+212 QWSVLMQD
-220 SAVIDATIQGHQTAN
+220 DQLVEATIQGQQTGT

-240 RFHSPNYHE
+240 RFHSPDYHA
-249 IAHAG
+249 IDHAD
-254 NYEQLLDGL
+254 NYESLLQSL
-263 KVVADFDKRQMLIK
+263 KVIANFDKRRTLIN
-277 NQVKALADEVNADA
+277 NQVKTLADQVNAKA
-291 IVPQDLLDEVT
+291 IVPQELLDEVT

-339 LTDKAGKLQPY
+339 LTDKQGKLLPY

-361 PNQIIEGNEKV
+361 PNQIVEGNEKV

-408 GTIWEK
+408 GTIWQK
-414 SERIAKLAAFIAA
+414 SERIAKLAAFIAT
-427 LMQQQGQQIDI
+427 LMLEQGVQIDI
-438 DETVRAGILSKAD
+438 DETVRAAILSKAD

-482 ASLEEQYLPKFSGDV
+482 ASLQEQYLPKFSGDV

-556 ALVEQAIKGYSDA
+556 ALVEQAIKNYSSADNDA
-569 EGSKI
+569 TI
-574 EKMGDTFTQV
+574 KMGDTFTQV
-584 MAFLNSR
+584 ITFLNSR

-631 ELSQASMLAD
+631 ELPQASKLAD

-648 ILAKSEVSVADNV
+648 ILAKSEAQVADNI
-661 DEALL
+661 DESLL
-666 SESAEQSLYG
+666 SEPAEQQLYRA
-676 SVRQAQTAVQPLLE
+676 VNQAQAALAPLLKE
-690 QADYTQVLQTLASL
+690 ADYTQILQKLASL
-704 DEPLTQFFDNV
+704 DEPLTQFFDDV

-725 NNRLALLK
+725 GNRLALLK

>member
-29 VIAQLTEADIT
+29 VTEQLTEADIT

-48 APRRLALQIQG
+48 APRRLAIQIQG

-71 RGPAIKAAFDAE
+71 RGPAIKAAFDSD
-83 GNLSKALRGSVSS
+83 GNPTRAAMGFAKGLGIEAS
-96 NIPFE
+96 
-101 NSQVLENFFRDSKD
+101 
-115 EKSNRNFKEL
+115 EL
-125 IDKINKQ
+125 ITINTDKGDYV
-132 GYKEVLEELN
+132 GY
-142 QKSISFL
+142 
-149 TKYGIKIS
+149 
-157 VSGTSKGSYISFEQT
+157 EQV
-172 IQGQATTELLPAI
+172 IHGQATTELLPAI

-220 SAVIDATIQGHQTAN
+220 STVIDATIQGHQTGT

-240 RFHSPNYHE
+240 RFHSPDYHT
-249 IAHAG
+249 IAHA
-254 NYEQLLDGL
+254 NDYEQLLDGL

-302 ALVDFPIALRASFEP
+302 ALVDFPIALRANFEA

-414 SERIAKLAAFIAA
+414 SERIAKLAAFIAT
-427 LMQQQGQQIDI
+427 LMQQQGRDI
-438 DETVRAGILSKAD
+438 NVDDTVRAAILSKAD

-462 LQGIAGTYYARLNN
+462 LQGIAGTYYARLNG

-497 LPQTP
+497 LPKTP

-556 ALVEQAIKGYSDA
+556 ALVEQAIKGYSTSD
-569 EGSKI
+569 GSKI
-574 EKMGDTFTQV
+574 AKMGDTFTQV

-621 QRIRAVQAFS
+621 QRIRAVQTFS
-631 ELSQASMLAD
+631 KVSQASMLAD

-661 DEALL
+661 DESLL
-666 SESAEQSLYG
+666 SEPAEQELYKA
-676 SVRQAQTAVQPLLE
+676 VQQAQKAVKPLLE
-690 QADYTQVLQTLASL
+690 TADYTQVLQTLVSL
-704 DEPLTQFFDNV
+704 DAPLTQFFADV
-715 MVNSEDAALK
+715 MVNSDDAALK

>member
-29 VIAQLTEADIT
+29 VTEQLTEADIS

-48 APRRLALQIQG
+48 APRRLAIQIEG
-59 ISDKQ
+59 ISEKQ
-64 PDRSEQK
+64 PDRTEEK

-83 GNLSKALRGSVSS
+83 GNPTRAAMGFAKGLGIEAS
-96 NIPFE
+96 
-101 NSQVLENFFRDSKD
+101 
-115 EKSNRNFKEL
+115 EL
-125 IDKINKQ
+125 TTINTDKGDYV
-132 GYKEVLEELN
+132 GYV
-142 QKSISFL
+142 
-149 TKYGIKIS
+149 
-157 VSGTSKGSYISFEQT
+157 QT

-220 SAVIDATIQGHQTAN
+220 DAVIDATIQGHQTGT

-240 RFHSPNYHE
+240 RFHSPDYHN
-249 IAHAG
+249 IAHA
-254 NYEQLLDGL
+254 NDYEQLLDGL

-277 NQVKALADEVNADA
+277 NQVKALADEVGSDA
-291 IVPQDLLDEVT
+291 IVPQSLLDEVT
-302 ALVDFPIALRASFEP
+302 ALVDFPIALRASFEA

-438 DETVRAGILSKAD
+438 DQTVRAGILSKAD

-462 LQGIAGTYYARLNN
+462 LQGIAGTYYARLND

-502 IGICLALADRLD
+502 VGICLALADRLD

-556 ALVEQAIKGYSDA
+556 ALVEQAIKGYSTA

-574 EKMGDTFTQV
+574 DKMGDTFTQV

-621 QRIRAVQAFS
+621 QRIRAVQTFS
-631 ELSQASMLAD
+631 DLPQASMLAD

-648 ILAKSEVSVADNV
+648 ILAKSEVSVADTV

-666 SESAEQSLYG
+666 SEPAEQNLYA
-676 SVRQAQTAVQPLLE
+676 SVKQAQTVVQPLLE

-715 MVNSEDAALK
+715 MVNSEDTALK
-725 NNRLALLK
+725 ANRLALLK

>member
-29 VIAQLTEADIT
+29 VTEQLNEAEIG

-48 APRRLALQIQG
+48 APRRLAIQIEV

-71 RGPAIKAAFDAE
+71 RGPAIKAAFDAD
-83 GNLSKALRGSVSS
+83 GNPTRAAMGFAKGLGIEAS
-96 NIPFE
+96 
-101 NSQVLENFFRDSKD
+101 
-115 EKSNRNFKEL
+115 EL
-125 IDKINKQ
+125 ITINTDKGDYV
-132 GYKEVLEELN
+132 GY
-142 QKSISFL
+142 
-149 TKYGIKIS
+149 
-157 VSGTSKGSYISFEQT
+157 EQV
-172 IQGQATTELLPAI
+172 IHGQATTELLPEI

-198 MRSGASRNEFVRPV
+198 MRAGASRNEFVRPV

-220 SAVIDATIQGHQTAN
+220 DAVISATIQGHQTGN

-240 RFHSPNYHE
+240 RFHSPEYHE
-249 IAHAG
+249 ITHA
-254 NYEQLLDGL
+254 NDYEQLLEGL
-263 KVVADFDKRQMLIK
+263 KVVADFDKRQTLIN
-277 NQVKALADEVNADA
+277 NQVKALADEVNADP

-302 ALVDFPIALRASFEP
+302 ALVDFPIALRANFEP

-414 SERIAKLAAFIAA
+414 SERIAKLAAFIAT
-427 LMQQQGQQIDI
+427 LMQQQSREISI
-438 DETVRAGILSKAD
+438 DETVRAAILSKAD

-462 LQGIAGTYYARLNN
+462 LQGIAGTYYARLND

-556 ALVEQAIKGYSDA
+556 ALVEQAIKGYSTS

-574 EKMGDTFTQV
+574 AKMGDTFTQV

-621 QRIRAVQAFS
+621 QRIRAVQTFS
-631 ELSQASMLAD
+631 ELPQASMLAD

-648 ILAKSEVSVADNV
+648 ILAKSEVSVAENV
-661 DEALL
+661 DESLL
-666 SESAEQSLYG
+666 SEPAERELYQA
-676 SVRQAQTAVQPLLE
+676 VQQAQTAVKPLLE
-690 QADYTQVLQTLASL
+690 TADYTQVLQTLVSL
-704 DEPLTQFFDNV
+704 DAPLTQFFADV

>member
-29 VIAQLTEADIT
+29 VTEQLNEAEIG

-48 APRRLALQIQG
+48 APRRLAIRIEG

-71 RGPAIKAAFDAE
+71 RGPAIKAAFDSD
-83 GNLSKALRGSVSS
+83 GNPTRAAMGFAKGLGIDAS
-96 NIPFE
+96 
-101 NSQVLENFFRDSKD
+101 
-115 EKSNRNFKEL
+115 EL
-125 IDKINKQ
+125 ITINTDKGDYV
-132 GYKEVLEELN
+132 GY
-142 QKSISFL
+142 
-149 TKYGIKIS
+149 
-157 VSGTSKGSYISFEQT
+157 EQI
-172 IQGQATTELLPAI
+172 IQGQATTELLPTI

-220 SAVIDATIQGHQTAN
+220 NAVIDATIQGHQTGK

-240 RFHSPNYHE
+240 RFHSPDYHE
-249 IAHAG
+249 ITHA
-254 NYEQLLDGL
+254 NDYEQLLDDL
-263 KVVADFDKRQMLIK
+263 KVVADFDKRQTLIK
-277 NQVKALADEVNADA
+277 NQVKTLADEVNADP

-302 ALVDFPIALRASFEP
+302 ALVDFPIALRANFEA

-414 SERIAKLAAFIAA
+414 SERIAKLAAFIAT
-427 LMQQQGQQIDI
+427 LMQQQGRDI
-438 DETVRAGILSKAD
+438 NVDETVRAAILSKAD

-462 LQGIAGTYYARLNN
+462 LQGIAGTYYARLND

-482 ASLEEQYLPKFSGDV
+482 ASLQEQYLPKFSGDV

-556 ALVEQAIKGYSDA
+556 ALVEQAIKGYSTS

-574 EKMGDTFTQV
+574 AKMGDTFTQV

-621 QRIRAVQAFS
+621 QRIRAVQTFS
-631 ELSQASMLAD
+631 ELPQAEKLAD

-648 ILAKSEVSVADNV
+648 ILAKSEVSVADTV

-666 SESAEQSLYG
+666 SEPAEQTLYQA
-676 SVRQAQTAVQPLLE
+676 VQQAQTAVKPLLE
-690 QADYTQVLQTLASL
+690 TADYTQVLQTLVSL
-704 DEPLTQFFDNV
+704 DAPLSDFFADV